1 LLLDLRYAWRS
12 LLRAP
17 LVTGMA
23 ILCIGL
29 GIGSVTTIFS
39 TASAFTFHP
48 LPQLKDASRLV
59 VVGESPTS
67 DPARSR
73 GMSAGAYLDLRG
85 LPDVFSDVTAIL
97 GLDVNIVGT
106 DEAERVQAARVP
118 VNFFR
123 AMGRAPLA
131 GRAFGEGDEAP
142 GGEPVIILGHG
153 LWQRRFGGDKTL
165 LGRAVR
171 INGEPHTVV
180 GIMPEDFTF
189 PGVQAWIPLALG
201 AESASVRQPRDLF
214 VMARLAPGVAP
225 ERAAAAVATLG
236 QRMAV
241 AHPETSTGWV
251 WGIQPAERWMG
262 QGPRPFI
269 LVLLG
274 SAACVLLIACANV
287 ANLLLARANTRRREV
302 GVRVAL
308 GASRGRIVRQMLTE
322 SLLIALLGGTL
333 GVLFAFWGLNA
344 MTAMIPAEMHA
355 RIPGFAAIG
364 LDGRALVFTIAI
376 ALSSGIVFG
385 FVPALS
391 ASRTDV
397 SQALKEAGRDPAG
410 SRSRLLRD
418 GLVVAEVAMALMLI
432 VGASLMAV
440 SGRRLLLTD
449 PGFRVPGVLTL
460 ATTLPEADYPENKAV
475 VAFYDN
481 LSERISA
488 LPGVED
494 AGLSTILPLSWSN
507 ESTSVE
513 VEGRPPH
520 RPEDAP
526 VLGLRIVSSAYL
538 RTLCVPMLS
547 GRGLSPQDG
556 PDSPPVG
563 LISEAAAS
571 RLWPDLAGG
580 SARPRGGGFRGGRS
594 EQSEQAVPPGTI
606 SAESPMGRRLRVRER
621 WIEVVGVV
629 GNVRGNTLGDRDPL
643 PVLYLSCRQWPERS
657 MTVVVRGPGDPARLA
672 PAIRRLIAGL
682 DGRLAAGD
690 VSPMP
695 HVIAVALYPQLGSAR
710 TMTVAAVIALVLAAL
725 GIYGVM
731 AYSVA
736 QRTHEIGIRIALG
749 ATYRGVLRLVLG
761 HAAFLAMTGITLGI
775 AGAVAMG
782 FGMRAILFETSPT
795 DPWIIGGAA
804 LFLLTVALLAAYFPA
819 RRAARTDPMNALRS
833 E

>member
-1 LLLDLRYAWRS
+1 
-12 LLRAP
+12 
-17 LVTGMA
+17 M
-23 ILCIGL
+23 
-29 GIGSVTTIFS
+29 
-39 TASAFTFHP
+39 
-48 LPQLKDASRLV
+48 
-59 VVGESPTS
+59 
-67 DPARSR
+67 
-73 GMSAGAYLDLRG
+73 
-85 LPDVFSDVTAIL
+85 
-97 GLDVNIVGT
+97 
-106 DEAERVQAARVP
+106 
-118 VNFFR
+118 
-123 AMGRAPLA
+123 
-131 GRAFGEGDEAP
+131 
-142 GGEPVIILGHG
+142 
-153 LWQRRFGGDKTL
+153 
-165 LGRAVR
+165 
-171 INGEPHTVV
+171 
-180 GIMPEDFTF
+180 
-189 PGVQAWIPLALG
+189 
-201 AESASVRQPRDLF
+201 
-214 VMARLAPGVAP
+214 
-225 ERAAAAVATLG
+225 
-236 QRMAV
+236 
-241 AHPETSTGWV
+241 
-251 WGIQPAERWMG
+251 
-262 QGPRPFI
+262 

-322 SLLIALLGGTL
+322 SLLLALLGGTL
-333 GVLFAFWGLNA
+333 GVLFAFWGLHA
-344 MTAMIPAEMHA
+344 MTAIIPAEMHA

-364 LDGRALVFTIAI
+364 LDGRALGFTIAI

-391 ASRTDV
+391 ASRADV

-418 GLVVAEVAMALMLI
+418 GLVVAEVTMALMLI
-432 VGASLMAV
+432 VGASLMAM

-460 ATTLPEADYPENKAV
+460 AITLPKTDYPEDKAV

-507 ESTSVE
+507 EHTSVE

-563 LISEAAAS
+563 LISGAAAS
-571 RLWPDLAGG
+571 RLWPG
-580 SARPRGGGFRGGRS
+580 
-594 EQSEQAVPPGTI
+594 
-606 SAESPMGRRLRVRER
+606 ESPIGRRLRVRER
-621 WIEVVGVV
+621 WLEVVGVV
-629 GNVRGNTLGDRDPL
+629 GNMRGNTLGDRDPL
-643 PVLYLSCRQWPERS
+643 PVLYLSYRQWPERS
-657 MTVVVRGPGDPARLA
+657 MTVVARGPGDPARLA

-695 HVIAVALYPQLGSAR
+695 RVIAVALYPQLGSAR
-710 TMTVAAVIALVLAAL
+710 TMTVAALIALVLAAL

-736 QRTHEIGIRIALG
+736 QRTHEIGIRMALG

-761 HAAFLAMTGITLGI
+761 RAGFLAMTGITLGI

-804 LFLLTVALLAAYFPA
+804 AALFAVALLAGYIPA
-819 RRAARTDPMNALRS
+819 RRAAKTDPMKSLRS